1 MLTINTKTFDKIAEK
16 IFKVFQNYNMTNVST
31 DDDAKTYANIIL
43 HRMSTCTEFDAQDI
57 RYTMNH
63 IVQYDNEV
71 ASNRVRKYIA
81 NSI

>member
-1 MLTINTKTFDKIAEK
+1 MIAIDTKTFDKIAEE
-16 IFKVFQNYNMTNVST
+16 IFKVFQQFHLQNTFT
-31 DDDAKTYANIIL
+31 DDGAKTYANIIL